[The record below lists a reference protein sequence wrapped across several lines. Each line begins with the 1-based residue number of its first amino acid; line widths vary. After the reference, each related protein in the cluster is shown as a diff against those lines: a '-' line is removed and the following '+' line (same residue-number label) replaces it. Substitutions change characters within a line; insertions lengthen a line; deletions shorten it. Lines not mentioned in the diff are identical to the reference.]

1 MQDVIVSLA
10 IGAILVAAVAALW
23 ALALFVR
30 QKAQADE
37 RWQVVGYFVAAA
49 EQMMRDADGE
59 EKLDWVLEQLQ
70 QRYPKLDR
78 TLIRAMVEAAVRQL
92 DK

>member
-10 IGAILVAAVAALW
+10 CGAILVAAVAALW

-30 QKAQADE
+30 QKAQVDE
-37 RWQVVGYFVAAA
+37 RWQIVNFFVAAA
-49 EQMMRDADGE
+49 EQMMRDANGE

-70 QRYPKLDR
+70 QRYPNLDL

>member
-10 IGAILVAAVAALW
+10 CGAILVAAVAALW
-23 ALALFVR
+23 ALALFAR

-37 RWQVVGYFVAAA
+37 RWQVVNYFVAAA
-49 EQMMRDADGE
+49 EQMMRSADGE

-78 TLIRAMVEAAVRQL
+78 TLIRAMVETAVRQL

>member
-10 IGAILVAAVAALW
+10 CGAILVAAVAALW

-30 QKAQADE
+30 QKAQVDE
-37 RWQVVGYFVAAA
+37 RWQVVNFFVAAA
-49 EQMMRDADGE
+49 EQMMRDANGE

-70 QRYPKLDR
+70 QRYPTLDR

>member
-23 ALALFVR
+23 VLALFVR

-37 RWQVVGYFVAAA
+37 RWQVINFFVAAA

-78 TLIRAMVEAAVRQL
+78 ALIRAMVEAAVRQL

>member
-10 IGAILVAAVAALW
+10 CGAILVAAVAALW

-30 QKAQADE
+30 KAQADE
-37 RWQVVGYFVAAA
+37 RWQVVNFFVAAA
-49 EQMMRDADGE
+49 EQMMRSADGE
-59 EKLDWVLEQLQ
+59 EKLDWVLGQLQ

>member
-30 QKAQADE
+30 QKAQVDE
-37 RWQVVGYFVAAA
+37 RWQVVNFFVAAA
-49 EQMMRDADGE
+49 EQMMRDANGE
-59 EKLDWVLEQLQ
+59 EKLEWVLEQLQ

>member
-10 IGAILVAAVAALW
+10 CGAILVAAVAALW

-30 QKAQADE
+30 QKAQVDE
-37 RWQVVGYFVAAA
+37 RWQIVNFFVAAA
-49 EQMMRDADGE
+49 EQMMRDANGE
-59 EKLDWVLEQLQ
+59 EKLEWVLEQLQ
-70 QRYPKLDR
+70 QRYPNLDL

>member
-30 QKAQADE
+30 QKAQVDE
-37 RWQVVGYFVAAA
+37 RWQVVNFFVAAA

-59 EKLDWVLEQLQ
+59 EKLEWVLEQLQ

-92 DK
+92 DR